1 MRCDSEVTSRTGFGA
16 ISPFVPDFAS
26 PSVEGQVMATDR
38 AFTMPSMHRC
48 PALVRHG
55 TFAGLARWG
64 AAARCAVA
72 ALALSAVTASAQTP
86 ADDAAVRA
94 ALASCVEDW
103 NRHDPKAFGD
113 VCLTEDIWFSETN
126 DSFYKRFQGR
136 EKVLGTFGYN
146 IQSSDLQWDVV
157 RVKVLSDATAEVQL
171 KQRVGILPVTNGRY
185 AQTFDSDPSFARLRR
200 VGGAWKIFFF
210 TSDAGWARSL
220 MQAQSHPASAA
231 AASATPVAVNKADAR
246 VPPGSQPPAYAIQF
260 GARSE
265 SCFACHGRQP
275 TVSEDGDRGR
285 IVASGAAAGDADALR
300 RAMTTPR
307 AGGIMD
313 RVLADPA
320 LSDERLDAIRV
331 WLRAMRD
338 GRAEQKADRL
348 EIHNPRSERDPPARL
363 ALLRAEGWTLP
374 RGAGCRQGAELKGG
388 TQCEIRVPPGSRGS
402 LVFRFAASPAL
413 QPQEVRLAVDA
424 R

>member
-1 MRCDSEVTSRTGFGA
+1 MA
-16 ISPFVPDFAS
+16 I
-26 PSVEGQVMATDR
+26 DR
-38 AFTMPSMHRC
+38 AFTMTSMHRFL
-48 PALVRHG
+48 AVVRRG
-55 TFAGLARWG
+55 AFAGLARWRLTT
-64 AAARCAVA
+64 RCAVA
-72 ALALSAVTASAQTP
+72 AVALAAAAASAQTP
-86 ADDAAVRA
+86 ADEAAVRA
-94 ALASCVEDW
+94 ALASCVEAW

-113 VCLTEDIWFSETN
+113 VCLTDDIWFSETD

-136 EKVLGTFGYN
+136 EKVLGMFGYN
-146 IQSSDLQWDVV
+146 IQSSDLQWEVV
-157 RVKVLSDATAEVQL
+157 RVKPLPDGTAEVQL
-171 KQRVGILPVTNGRY
+171 KQRVGILPLTNGRY

-200 VGGAWKIFFF
+200 VGAAWKVFFF
-210 TSDAGWARSL
+210 TSNAGWARSL
-220 MQAQSHPASAA
+220 MQAQSGPASAA
-231 AASATPVAVNKADAR
+231 AASATPLAVTKADAR

-260 GARSE
+260 GTSSE

-285 IVASGAAAGDADALR
+285 IVASGAAAGDAAALR

-320 LSDERLDAIRV
+320 LSDERLDAIRL

-338 GRAEQKADRL
+338 GRAEQKADRV
-348 EIHNPRSERDPPARL
+348 EIHNLRSERDPPARL

-374 RGAGCRQGAELKGG
+374 RDAGCRQGAELKGG

-402 LVFRFAASPAL
+402 IVFRFAASPAL
-413 QPQEVRLAVDA
+413 QPQEVRLAVDG